1 MHATRL
7 GDPEAPPP
15 NSLPGGEW
23 AHKKSPA
30 PGGERGADGAG
41 TGGSTQRV
49 EVVIGPVSAG
59 LTWRRPHSERRE
71 EKLSRPH
78 LRDGRRHEE
87 GQGRRE
93 TLGRLAIFWVHDP
106 GSRSARSHPQSD
118 RPMRGAGFVSIR
130 KYV

>member
-41 TGGSTQRV
+41 GGSTKRV
-49 EVVIGPVSAG
+49 DCWDVSDPRANAQ
-59 LTWRRPHSERRE
+59 L
-71 EKLSRPH
+71 L
-78 LRDGRRHEE
+78 LRQLLLLACFLLPGRMD
-87 GQGRRE
+87 
-93 TLGRLAIFWVHDP
+93 VP
-106 GSRSARSHPQSD
+106 ARSRAVGLSCKRTETCHSLT
-118 RPMRGAGFVSIR
+118 GSLL
-130 KYV
+130 